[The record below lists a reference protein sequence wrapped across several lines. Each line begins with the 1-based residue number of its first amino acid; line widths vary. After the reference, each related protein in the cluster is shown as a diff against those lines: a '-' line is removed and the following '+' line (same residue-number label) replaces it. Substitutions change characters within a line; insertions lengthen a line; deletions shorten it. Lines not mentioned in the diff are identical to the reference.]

1 MKLVRYGDQGREKPG
16 LIDTQ
21 GRIRDL
27 SGLVTDIT
35 GQAFEDGSMAKIAG
49 IDPTS
54 LPLVAGSPRL
64 GPCVGQVGAF
74 HAIGLNYED
83 HARETNAPIPESPIL
98 FSKARSCIVGPNDD
112 VVLPE
117 GSTKSDWEVEIAF
130 LIGKRAWRVSR
141 EEASAHIAGYFVC
154 NDISERAF
162 QLEHGG
168 GQWAK
173 GKGCPTFGPIGPW
186 LVTPDEIP
194 DPQNLSLWL
203 ELNGERIQN
212 STTRNMIFPF
222 TEIVSHLS
230 HYLILEA
237 GDIITTGTPPG
248 VGLGMKPERFLKRGD
263 VMRLSVEGLGIQEQR
278 VI

>member
-1 MKLVRYGDQGREKPG
+1 MRLVRYGEAGREKPG
-16 LIDTQ
+16 MFDAQ

-27 SGLVTDIT
+27 SAHVGDIT
-35 GQAFEDGSMAKIAG
+35 GKAFEDGTMARIAAL
-49 IDPTS
+49 DPAG

-64 GPCVGQVGAF
+64 GPCVGDVGAF

-83 HARETNAPIPESPIL
+83 HARETNAPIPEEPIL

-117 GSTKSDWEVEIAF
+117 GSEKSDWEVEIAF
-130 LIGKRAWRVSR
+130 LIGKRASRVSR
-141 EEASAHIAGYFVC
+141 EAAPAHIAGYFVC
-154 NDISERAF
+154 NDVSERAY
-162 QLEHGG
+162 QLERGG

-194 DPQNLSLWL
+194 DPRNLSLWL
-203 ELNGERIQN
+203 ELNGRRIQN

-222 TEIVSHLS
+222 AELVSHLS
-230 HYLILEA
+230 HFLVLEA
-237 GDIITTGTPPG
+237 GDIVTTGTPPG
-248 VGLGMKPERFLKRGD
+248 VGLGMKPERFLRRGD
-263 VMRLSVEGLGIQEQR
+263 VMRLSVEGLGVQEQR
-278 VI
+278 VV

>member
-1 MKLVRYGDQGREKPG
+1 MKFVRYGDKGREKPG
-16 LIDTQ
+16 ILDAD

-27 SGLVTDIT
+27 SGLIDDIT
-35 GQAFEDGSMAKIAG
+35 GPAFENGSIARLASV
-49 IDPTS
+49 DPAS
-54 LPLVAGSPRL
+54 LPLVPGNPRL
-64 GPCVGQVGAF
+64 GPCVGNIGAF

-83 HARETNAPIPESPIL
+83 HARETNAPIPDSPIL

-117 GSTKSDWEVEIAF
+117 GSAKADWEVEIAF

-141 EEASAHIAGYFVC
+141 DQAPAHIAGYFVC
-154 NDISERAF
+154 NDVSERAY
-162 QLEHGG
+162 QLEQGG

-203 ELNGERIQN
+203 DLNGKRIQN

-222 TEIVSHLS
+222 VELVSHLS
-230 HYLILEA
+230 HYVELEA

-248 VGLGMKPERFLKRGD
+248 VGLGMKPETYLKRGD
-263 VMRLSVEGLGIQEQR
+263 VMRLSVEGLGVQEQR

>member
-1 MKLVRYGDQGREKPG
+1 MKFVRYGDKGREKPG
-16 LIDTQ
+16 ILDAD

-27 SGLVTDIT
+27 SGLIDDIT
-35 GQAFEDGSMAKIAG
+35 GPAFENGSIARLASV
-49 IDPTS
+49 DPAS
-54 LPLVAGSPRL
+54 LPIVPGNPRL
-64 GPCVGQVGAF
+64 GPCVGNVGAF

-83 HARETNAPIPESPIL
+83 HARETNVPIPEQPIL

-117 GSTKSDWEVEIAF
+117 GSAKADWEVEIAF

-141 EEASAHIAGYFVC
+141 DQAPAHIAGYFVC
-154 NDISERAF
+154 NDVSERAY
-162 QLEHGG
+162 QLEQGG

-203 ELNGERIQN
+203 DLNGKRIQN

-222 TEIVSHLS
+222 VELVSHLS
-230 HYLILEA
+230 HYVELEA

-248 VGLGMKPERFLKRGD
+248 VGLGMKPETYLKRGD
-263 VMRLSVEGLGIQEQR
+263 VMRLSVEGLGVQEQR

>member
-1 MKLVRYGDQGREKPG
+1 MKFVRYGDKGREKPG
-16 LIDTQ
+16 ILDAD

-27 SGLVTDIT
+27 SGLIDDIT
-35 GQAFEDGSMAKIAG
+35 GPAFENGSIARLASV
-49 IDPTS
+49 DPAS
-54 LPLVAGSPRL
+54 LPLVPGNPRL
-64 GPCVGQVGAF
+64 GPCVGNVGAF

-83 HARETNAPIPESPIL
+83 HARETNAPIPDSPIL

-117 GSTKSDWEVEIAF
+117 GSAKADWEVEIAF

-141 EEASAHIAGYFVC
+141 DQAPAHIAGYFVC
-154 NDISERAF
+154 NDVSERAY
-162 QLEHGG
+162 QLEQGG

-203 ELNGERIQN
+203 DLNGKRIQN

-222 TEIVSHLS
+222 VELVSHLS
-230 HYLILEA
+230 HYVELEA

-248 VGLGMKPERFLKRGD
+248 VGLGMKPEKYLKRGD
-263 VMRLSVEGLGIQEQR
+263 VMRLSVEGLGVQEQR